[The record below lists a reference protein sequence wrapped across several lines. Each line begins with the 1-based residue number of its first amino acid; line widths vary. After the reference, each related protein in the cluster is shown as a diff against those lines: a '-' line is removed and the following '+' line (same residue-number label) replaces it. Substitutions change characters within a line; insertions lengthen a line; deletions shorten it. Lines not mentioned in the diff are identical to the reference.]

1 MTGMSALSVLG
12 KSPFKLLEDHARK
25 TQVALDYLDKF
36 FESTLG
42 NRAKMGV
49 VYNDL
54 VKSKEAASDLKRKI
68 RRKIHQD
75 LYLSIGKS
83 AFLKILYKQN
93 DLARISGHIASL
105 IVSRD
110 LFIPEDIKPGL
121 RNLLN
126 KALYSCRKAEVA
138 ADALGVVI
146 DSGFCKDERLGLIDL
161 VKDIELAE
169 DETMVLRVEVDQAL
183 VRIEE
188 DLKPLDAL
196 CLYKVVSLI
205 ASLAGTAQD
214 LGDQLIISVSV

>member
-1 MTGMSALSVLG
+1 MAKAVNKCVGVHNSTQGDVNRVVVSGCAT
-12 KSPFKLLEDHARK
+12 PFCREGD
-25 TQVALDYLDKF
+25 V
-36 FESTLG
+36 E
-42 NRAKMGV
+42 
-49 VYNDL
+49 
-54 VKSKEAASDLKRKI
+54 E
-68 RRKIHQD
+68 
-75 LYLSIGKS
+75 
-83 AFLKILYKQN
+83 
-93 DLARISGHIASL
+93 
-105 IVSRD
+105 IV
-110 LFIPEDIKPGL
+110 
-121 RNLLN
+121 
-126 KALYSCRKAEVA
+126 EVA

-183 VRIEE
+183 VRLEE